1 MPLDQLERAKAS
13 TPNKPSTSHRGSM
26 PRDRLERAK
35 GFVAESLR
43 HRFQVYP
50 QESMEPPGRSSKP
63 DYLRRKLERSKARSF
78 PPRPI
83 RQIQVGR
90 TTYVLNSPLIGVF
103 QRGAKGIAFR
113 VDELLPH
120 FVGEGATAE
129 GAYREWCEHVH
140 VFIQRMRA
148 VSPSLRNEDES
159 VQWTMICEY
168 IDIDNYERTQPIKV
182 CRRGAVTSSWPHP
195 WRITWADGS
204 VEEIALDI
212 MPDEFGAFETGDAL
226 EATLD
231 QNPVSGK
238 TLYVFSVKPIVAD
251 GPSYEA
257 GAIEFWRSLTQT
269 EDLPES
275 HRDWTK

>member
-1 MPLDQLERAKAS
+1 
-13 TPNKPSTSHRGSM
+13 
-26 PRDRLERAK
+26 
-35 GFVAESLR
+35 
-43 HRFQVYP
+43 
-50 QESMEPPGRSSKP
+50 
-63 DYLRRKLERSKARSF
+63 
-78 PPRPI
+78 
-83 RQIQVGR
+83 
-90 TTYVLNSPLIGVF
+90 VLKSPVIGVF

-129 GAYREWCEHVH
+129 GAYREWCENVH
-140 VFIQRMRA
+140 IFIHRMRA
-148 VSPSLRNEDES
+148 VSPSLRNENES
-159 VQWTMICEY
+159 VQVNMRCSY
-168 IDIDNYERTQPIKV
+168 IDIYNYERTQPIKI
-182 CRRGAVTSSWPHP
+182 CRRGAATSSWPHP

-238 TLYVFSVKPIVAD
+238 TLYVFSVKPIVPD